1 MLHQSQTDT
10 TPARFRTR
18 LANARKAAKGFTQS
32 PAWRRQAHNPA
43 CAGSVVQIH
52 PHPATNFFDCVM
64 QSTPD
69 RYYVYVLRNPAGTHY
84 IGLTD
89 DLARRLTQHNSGASK
104 WTKAK
109 GPWKLCSNLSPLAV
123 GKLMG

>member
-1 MLHQSQTDT
+1 MLHFYRCLVAGWS
-10 TPARFRTR
+10 
-18 LANARKAAKGFTQS
+18 S
-32 PAWRRQAHNPA
+32 PVARQAHNLKVG
-43 CAGSVVQIH
+43 GSN
-52 PHPATNFFDCVM
+52 PPPATNFFDCMV

-84 IGLTD
+84 IGLTN

>member
-10 TPARFRTR
+10 TLARFRTR

-52 PHPATNFFDCVM
+52 PPQPIFLTAWCNQRQTDITFTCCGILLAHTTLAWQMTWHDGLP
-64 QSTPD
+64 STIQAP
-69 RYYVYVLRNPAGTHY
+69 RNGQRQKGRGNSVV
-84 IGLTD
+84 IC
-89 DLARRLTQHNSGASK
+89 RRWQWAN
-104 WTKAK
+104 
-109 GPWKLCSNLSPLAV
+109 
-123 GKLMG
+123 